1 MNGVGGG
8 GRDVWRGENKKGL
21 EATSSGDC
29 CGKENWKVWG
39 RKRSEHANPVARQ
52 KGDTFVQLASNWKMN
67 PPTLLTIVVIWAM
80 GGIAI
85 LMLNLHFMKPLVLLL
100 IGLTFGP
107 CIFNKSVMC

>member
-29 CGKENWKVWG
+29 CGKENWKAWG
-39 RKRSEHANPVARQ
+39 KKRSEHANPVARQ

-67 PPTLLTIVVIWAM
+67 PPTLLTYSGHLGYGRNRNFDVKPPFYETPSVIINWVNFRTM
-80 GGIAI
+80 YI
-85 LMLNLHFMKPLVLLL
+85 
-100 IGLTFGP
+100 
-107 CIFNKSVMC
+107 